1 MEYKDYYKVL
11 GVEKKDD
18 KDTIKKAYRK
28 LAKKY
33 HPDNN
38 PNNKRA
44 EERFKEINEAYEV
57 LSDDEKRKR
66 YDTLGSNGFNG
77 QGFDPSSFGNQY
89 SYDFNRGSGFSQSN
103 DFSDFFNAFF
113 ADLGM
118 GGMGADP
125 FSSSSR
131 KSARR
136 SPSQPDSE
144 ASMTISIEDALSG
157 REMVVSINSKKV
169 NLKIPKG
176 IRPGQKIKMK
186 GQGQNGGD
194 LFIKF
199 DIQNTAT
206 LSLEG
211 DDLIKTAD
219 VYPWQAYFGSQVQ
232 INMPDETLKVTVPQK
247 VKGGSRIRVRGKGY
261 YKKDGS
267 RGDLYINV
275 NIVNPSNM
283 SSADEQIYKELLN
296 KYQ

>member
-66 YDTLGSNGFNG
+66 YDTLGSYGFYG
-77 QGFDPSSFGNQY
+77 QGVDPASFGYQY

-103 DFSDFFNAFF
+103 DFSDFFNAVF

-131 KSARR
+131 KSAR
-136 SPSQPDSE
+136 
-144 ASMTISIEDALSG
+144 
-157 REMVVSINSKKV
+157 
-169 NLKIPKG
+169 
-176 IRPGQKIKMK
+176 
-186 GQGQNGGD
+186 
-194 LFIKF
+194 
-199 DIQNTAT
+199 
-206 LSLEG
+206 
-211 DDLIKTAD
+211 
-219 VYPWQAYFGSQVQ
+219 
-232 INMPDETLKVTVPQK
+232 
-247 VKGGSRIRVRGKGY
+247 
-261 YKKDGS
+261 
-267 RGDLYINV
+267 
-275 NIVNPSNM
+275 
-283 SSADEQIYKELLN
+283 
-296 KYQ
+296 